1 VTDIEHGLGKLITA
15 VYLVIDGL
23 YTCNG
28 QWSCSVTV

>member
-28 QWSCSVTV
+28 Q